1 MMIKLPKIDEQ
12 IEACRSMPLFPLP
25 EMTLLPN
32 TLIRLHIFE
41 PRYVQM
47 LKDSMDSSRII
58 AMPMVDPGSKS
69 DNTPPDLIPTA
80 GFGLIAA
87 CEPLP
92 EDRYAV
98 ALLGLGRLRI
108 VEELHHE
115 KPYRIAQTERL
126 SRDPLSKD
134 DWVGI
139 HHRICTLLSQL
150 IIQNPRLTGLFSP
163 LLSIDGPAEL
173 VLNSLAHILLNSP
186 NHRQVFLEESNLV
199 KAANI
204 VEDALTMALLEGQV
218 IEE

>member
-1 MMIKLPKIDEQ
+1 MLQLPKIDEQ
-12 IEACRSMPLFPLP
+12 IEACQSIPLFPLP
-25 EMTLLPN
+25 DMTLLPN

-47 LKDSMDSSRII
+47 LEDALENKRII
-58 AMPMVDPGSKS
+58 AMPMLDPKS
-69 DNTPPDLIPTA
+69 SPSESQPSLVPTA

-92 EDRYAV
+92 DDRYAV

-108 VEELHHE
+108 IEELPQQ
-115 KPYRIAQTERL
+115 KLYRIAHAERL
-126 SRDPLSKD
+126 IREPLEKSQ
-134 DWVGI
+134 WRPL
-139 HHRICTLLSQL
+139 HFRICSLLSQL

-173 VLNSLAHILLNSP
+173 ILNSLAHILLNSAQS
-186 NHRQVFLEESNLV
+186 RQHFLEESNIE
-199 KAANI
+199 KAAAI
-204 VEDALTMALLEGQV
+204 VEDALTEALLDGRV